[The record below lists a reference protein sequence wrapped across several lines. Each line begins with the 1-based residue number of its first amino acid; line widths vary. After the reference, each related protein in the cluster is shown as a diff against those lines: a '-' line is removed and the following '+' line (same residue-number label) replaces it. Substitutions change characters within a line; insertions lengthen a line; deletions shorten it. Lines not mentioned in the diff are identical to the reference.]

1 LTEGDWKACHDPEPM
16 VRALPAECV
25 QRELRLFAASCVRRV
40 WHLLSDGCRAAV
52 EASEKFAE
60 GQIDEAALAD
70 AVAIADRE
78 AQAIWPGSQSPDS
91 RGYAASAAVDA
102 SSVWPRTAANVL
114 AATSC
119 AASAA
124 GCAVAEENEA
134 RYDESF
140 EAAREAELAA
150 QAELLR
156 GFITYPA
163 A

>member
-1 LTEGDWKACHDPEPM
+1 MTEGDWKTCRDPEPM
-16 VRALPAECV
+16 VRAVSTECL

-60 GQIDEAALAD
+60 GQIDELALAE
-70 AVAIADRE
+70 AVAVADRE
-78 AQAIWPGSQSPDS
+78 TQAIWPGSQSPDS

-102 SSVWPRTAANVL
+102 SSVCSRTAANVL

-124 GCAVAEENEA
+124 GCALAEENET

-140 EAAREAELAA
+140 EASRTAELAV

-156 GFITYPA
+156 GLIRYPA